1 MTIGRKLMLAFGVS
15 LALTAALSVECLTAV
30 GGLGARLEFTASA
43 TTRKTELVG
52 ELKSVTADV
61 RAAVRQAVLSTSLRD
76 DADYRNARASVTAS
90 LERMNA
96 LLDELRPLLESR
108 DTAAADSI
116 AASLT
121 GWKAAIDRLDQA
133 CREGKADEANQIRKG
148 PQRTLANAIT
158 KAADEIAAAQREVNR
173 TTSAEARS
181 FVQSSRWTALMFVA
195 IALASALGGFMV
207 LHRSLAAL
215 RGVASRVDDTAEQLA
230 QSAGQASASSQVL
243 ASGATQQAASL
254 EESSAA
260 AEQVSGMSR
269 SNAEHARAAADLM
282 SEAATRV
289 RAANESLTQMVDS
302 MGQIRT
308 SSDKISRII
317 RVIDEIAFQTNILAL
332 NAAVEAA
339 RAGEVGMGFGVV
351 ADEVR
356 SLSQRCA
363 QAARDTSVLIE
374 ESIQRSV
381 EAAEC
386 VDGVANSVRGVT
398 DLALQAK
405 NLVDEINAGSQ
416 EQNRGVTSITEAI
429 VQIQE
434 VVQSSAASAEQGAAT
449 GSEMSSQADSMR
461 DVAKKL
467 RYLVGAA

>member
-1 MTIGRKLMLAFGVS
+1 
-15 LALTAALSVECLTAV
+15 
-30 GGLGARLEFTASA
+30 
-43 TTRKTELVG
+43 
-52 ELKSVTADV
+52 
-61 RAAVRQAVLSTSLRD
+61 
-76 DADYRNARASVTAS
+76 
-90 LERMNA
+90 
-96 LLDELRPLLESR
+96 
-108 DTAAADSI
+108 
-116 AASLT
+116 
-121 GWKAAIDRLDQA
+121 
-133 CREGKADEANQIRKG
+133 
-148 PQRTLANAIT
+148 
-158 KAADEIAAAQREVNR
+158 
-173 TTSAEARS
+173 
-181 FVQSSRWTALMFVA
+181 MFVA

-260 AEQVSGMSR
+260 AEQVSGMTR

-386 VDGVANSVRGVT
+386 VDDVANSVRGVT